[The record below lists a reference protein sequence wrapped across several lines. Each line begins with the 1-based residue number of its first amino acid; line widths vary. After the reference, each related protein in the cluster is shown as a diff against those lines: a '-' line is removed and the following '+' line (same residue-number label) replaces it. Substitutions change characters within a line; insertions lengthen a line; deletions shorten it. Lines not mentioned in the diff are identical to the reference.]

1 MEVGKLGGDSRG
13 LVGRGKV
20 GEEALTSAHMLQ
32 GLETSQKHRHTLA
45 HTHAH
50 THTHTNWAEIE
61 LLLSRFSRVRLC
73 ATP

>member
-1 MEVGKLGGDSRG
+1 MEVGKLGGDSKG

-45 HTHAH
+45 HTH
-50 THTHTNWAEIE
+50 THTNWAEIE